1 MNQCISC
8 NKLYDPYQKTSIL
21 RQAEQSQS
29 AGQKQRAS
37 QGRFTP
43 LASQYPNTCLQ
54 CIQDEL
60 ITTKQQY
67 QNNLKAGAI
76 ELNIA
81 REAYNIA
88 AAKHTSLI
96 NKHESFDEQQAYI
109 AFWLAKANDPKVA
122 KASKTSSSK
131 KVPSAKSQADLIAS
145 LLKQLSPE
153 QQKAIIQAGM
163 QL

>member
-88 AAKHTSLI
+88 
-96 NKHESFDEQQAYI
+96 YI
-109 AFWLAKANDPKVA
+109 AFWLAKANAPKVA